1 MEENLQENYKDF
13 FLRVLPNYVELI
25 GTEEDVFDEYSKLF
39 QSLQKFSKET
49 ELIILKPVIINL
61 INYLKLGNDV
71 SMRMEVGNTFLSLLK
86 NEENP
91 VLFLQKWNDYI
102 SKVKLK
108 SGSYTVEN
116 KGNKIFKETPLSEKF
131 ENTFKYFLYIHMY
144 QDEFADPIEIFSER
158 ELLVG
163 DHLDF
168 SDHKMCNE
176 LEETYKTP
184 MFKITRR
191 QYSVEHRDMH
201 LQIEPYNI

>member
-1 MEENLQENYKDF
+1 MEENLHENYKDF
-13 FLRVLPNYVELI
+13 FLSVLPNYVELI

-39 QSLQKFSKET
+39 QSLQEFSKKT
-49 ELIILKPVIINL
+49 ELIILKPVVVNL

-86 NEENP
+86 NEENS
-91 VLFLQKWNDYI
+91 VLFLHKWNDYI

-116 KGNKIFKETPLSEKF
+116 KGKKNHKETPLFEKGS
-131 ENTFKYFLYIHMY
+131 KYFLYIHMY

-158 ELLVG
+158 ELLLG

-168 SDHKMCNE
+168 SDHKLCYE
-176 LEETYKTP
+176 LEETYNTLLFRIIK
-184 MFKITRR
+184 R
-191 QYSVEHRDMH
+191 QYSVQYGEMY
-201 LQIEPYNI
+201 LQLEPYKV